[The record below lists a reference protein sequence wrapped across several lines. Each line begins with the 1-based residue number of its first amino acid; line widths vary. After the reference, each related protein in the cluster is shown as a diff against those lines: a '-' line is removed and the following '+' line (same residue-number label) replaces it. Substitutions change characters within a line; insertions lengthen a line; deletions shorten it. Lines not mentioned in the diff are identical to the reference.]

1 MMETNPAKRVYIN
14 YINNRI
20 SSANKP
26 AEPKPR
32 GIMGMSRTQPEQQK
46 KPQQPMKSAKEMI
59 NQKSEKSKKSP
70 PPSLIFFSALM

>member
-1 MMETNPAKRVYIN
+1 METNPAKRVYIN

-46 KPQQPMKSAKEMI
+46 KPQQPMERAQEMFNQIRDQRKKMSNGSA
-59 NQKSEKSKKSP
+59 
-70 PPSLIFFSALM
+70 